1 MKKSNYVFGSVPM
14 IRASRSKFDL
24 SFTHKT
30 SGNVGKLYPF
40 FCQEVYPGDTFK
52 TKSTILARLNSAY
65 LRPVMDN
72 LFLDQYFFFV
82 PSRLVFDKFAQ
93 VFGENKQSP
102 WAVQNPPSIPCFA
115 NTQSTGNI
123 ALHDNVCAYLYLPVG
138 EDLKDNI
145 KDISLLPAR
154 AFALIYDEWFRDE
167 NNVQPMNIHK
177 GDASASEVLNNEAW
191 SQNNYLGKCPSVA
204 KFHDYFTSCLPSPQK
219 GDAVEV
225 GTIAI
230 PERVLPVAGL
240 PYAGN
245 TDTSSRNYILPS
257 VSLFPND
264 GKLTSLMEAA
274 GYGTS
279 QYPTADTWRTTHG
292 AGKLD
297 VITGGRDYTS
307 TPKNTSGPIGGLSA
321 TSTDAGILY
330 ADPNSSVQ
338 ILGGSAQF
346 ANLGAYDPG
355 LVLGATSVND
365 LRLAFQ
371 TQKMLEKDAR
381 GGTRYREYILS
392 HFGVSV
398 ADSRVQVPE
407 FLGGKRSPLNV
418 QQVAQTSQA
427 TTDSPLASLGAYS
440 LSFGQSGFSKGFTEH
455 GYIIGVMCL
464 RHHHTYQ
471 QGVERF
477 AFRKNRLDFYDPVFA
492 NIGEQPVYKKELF
505 AGAAADDVFGYQE
518 AWADL
523 RYRPSRVSGQLA
535 SKSTNTLDIYHF
547 GDEYSNAPTLS
558 EGFINETDSN
568 FARTIAIANAENADA
583 DQFVFDIYCQNE
595 AIRELP
601 VYSVPSLIDHH

>member
-1 MKKSNYVFGSVPM
+1 MKKSNFVFGSVPM

-82 PSRLVFDKFAQ
+82 PSRLVFNKFAQ
-93 VFGENKQSP
+93 VFGENKDSA
-102 WAVQNPPSIPCFA
+102 WAVKNPPSIPCFQ
-115 NTQSTGNI
+115 NTEATGNV

-138 EDLKDNI
+138 EDLKENI

-154 AFALIYDEWFRDE
+154 AFALIFDEWFRDE
-167 NNVQPMNIHK
+167 NNMQPMNIQK
-177 GDASASEVLNNEAW
+177 GDAVASEKLNNNPW
-191 SQNNYLGKCPSVA
+191 SENNYLGKCPSVA
-204 KFHDYFTSCLPSPQK
+204 KFHDYFTTCLPSPQK
-219 GDAVEV
+219 GDPVQAL
-225 GTIAI
+225 GTAISPVNTYPIADMGFDNVHD
-230 PERVLPVAGL
+230 R
-240 PYAGN
+240 
-245 TDTSSRNYILPS
+245 
-257 VSLFPND
+257 
-264 GKLTSLMEAA
+264 LTSLSGRQNLLWGRFELNQSGIVNQLPIEAVDPWIYTMA
-274 GYGTS
+274 VYGEK
-279 QYPTADTWRTTHG
+279 ADPLSNKYSRG
-292 AGKLD
+292 
-297 VITGGRDYTS
+297 ITKQRED
-307 TPKNTSGPIGGLSA
+307 TSGGTVSNIGMVP
-321 TSTDAGILY
+321 Y
-330 ADPNSSVQ
+330 
-338 ILGGSAQF
+338 
-346 ANLGAYDPG
+346 NLGVAVNPI
-355 LVLGATSVND
+355 TVND

-407 FLGGKRSPLNV
+407 FLGGKRTPLNV

-427 TTDSPLASLGAYS
+427 STDSPLASLGAYS

-464 RHHHTYQ
+464 RYHHTYQ

-523 RYRPSRVSGQLA
+523 RKRQSRVSGQLA
-535 SKSTNTLDIYHF
+535 SKATNTLDIYHF
-547 GDEYSNAPTLS
+547 ADEYVNAPVLS
-558 EGFINETDSN
+558 ASFISETDSN
-568 FARTIAIANAENADA
+568 FARTIAIANAESADA

>member
-40 FCQEVYPGDTFK
+40 YCQEVYPGDTFK
-52 TKSTILARLNSAY
+52 VKSTILARLNSAY

-72 LFLDQYFFFV
+72 LFQDQYFFFV
-82 PSRLVFDKFAQ
+82 PSRLVYEKFAQ

-102 WAVQNPPSIPCFA
+102 WAVVNAPSIPCFQ
-115 NTQSTGNI
+115 NIEVSGNI

-138 EDLKDNI
+138 EDLKENI
-145 KDISLLPAR
+145 RDISLLPAR

-167 NNVQPMNIHK
+167 NNIQPMNIQK
-177 GDASASEVLNNEAW
+177 GDAAASEKLNNDAW
-191 SQNNYLGKCPSVA
+191 SANNYLGKCPSVA
-204 KFHDYFTSCLPSPQK
+204 KFHDYFTTCLPSPQK
-219 GDAVEV
+219 GDPVEV
-225 GTIAI
+225 GTVAL
-230 PERVLPVAGL
+230 PERLLPVSSIRTN
-240 PYAGN
+240 AGN
-245 TDTSSRNYILPS
+245 FSGDFSAMG
-257 VSLFPND
+257 SLFPPASKVDELAKSIGFN
-264 GKLTSLMEAA
+264 GSN
-274 GYGTS
+274 
-279 QYPTADTWRTTHG
+279 P
-292 AGKLD
+292 
-297 VITGGRDYTS
+297 
-307 TPKNTSGPIGGLSA
+307 SGLRGLYM
-321 TSTDAGILY
+321 STDYEKWVAPGGDIALNSNPASSGQGVLLSRGTASDGSGNVLY
-330 ADPNSSVQ
+330 P
-338 ILGGSAQF
+338 F
-346 ANLGAYDPG
+346 NLAAYDPG
-355 LVLGATSVND
+355 LALGATTVND

-407 FLGGKRSPLNV
+407 FLGGKRMPLNV

-427 TTDSPLASLGAYS
+427 TTSSPLASLGAYS
-440 LSFGQSGFSKGFTEH
+440 VSYGQGGFSKGFTEH
-455 GYIIGVMCL
+455 GFIIGVMCL
-464 RHHHTYQ
+464 RYHHTYQ

-523 RYRPSRVSGQLA
+523 RKRQSRVSGQLA
-535 SKSTNTLDIYHF
+535 SKATNTLDIYHF
-547 GDEYSNAPTLS
+547 ADEYENAPVLS

-568 FARTIAIANAENADA
+568 FARTIAIADAASADA

>member
-1 MKKSNYVFGSVPM
+1 MKRKNNFVFGSVPM

-24 SFTHKT
+24 SYTHKT

-40 FCQEVYPGDTFK
+40 MCQEVYPGDTFK
-52 TKSTILARLNSAY
+52 VKSTILARLNSAY

-82 PSRLVFDKFAQ
+82 PSRLVYNKFPQ
-93 VFGENKQSP
+93 VFGENKESP
-102 WAVQNPPSIPCFA
+102 WAVVNTPSVPTFQNTEA
-115 NTQSTGNI
+115 TGNI

-138 EDLKDNI
+138 EDLKENI
-145 KDISLLPAR
+145 KDVSLLPAR

-167 NNVQPMNIHK
+167 NNVQPMNIQK
-177 GDASASEVLNNEAW
+177 GDAVASEKLNNDVW
-191 SQNNYLGKCPSVA
+191 SPSNYLGKCPNVA

-219 GDAVEV
+219 GQPVEV
-225 GTIAI
+225 GTVAI
-230 PERVLPVAGL
+230 PERVLPVTGL
-240 PYAGN
+240 PVAESGQ
-245 TDTSSRNYILPS
+245 SSNALLPS
-257 VSLFPND
+257 LPTL
-264 GKLTSLMEAA
+264 KSLMTAA
-274 GYGTS
+274 GYTPGNINNPGAVRFGIENNQMNWNPGDNYTLGVQGGNSNASNGLGIVGNSGT
-279 QYPTADTWRTTHG
+279 
-292 AGKLD
+292 
-297 VITGGRDYTS
+297 
-307 TPKNTSGPIGGLSA
+307 TPLSG
-321 TSTDAGILY
+321 Y
-330 ADPNSSVQ
+330 NRFFVQ
-338 ILGGSAQF
+338 
-346 ANLGAYDPG
+346 NLAAYDPG
-355 LVLGATSVND
+355 VALGATTVND

-427 TTDSPLASLGAYS
+427 TTNSPLASLGAYS

-464 RHHHTYQ
+464 RYHHTYQ

-505 AGAAADDVFGYQE
+505 AGANADDVFGYQE

-535 SKSTNTLDIYHF
+535 SKATNTLDIYHF
-547 GDEYSNAPTLS
+547 ADEYSNAPTLS

-568 FARTIAIANAENADA
+568 FARTIAIENAQNTDA
-583 DQFVFDIYCQNE
+583 DQFVFDIYLQND

>member
-1 MKKSNYVFGSVPM
+1 MKHKKNFVFGSVPM

-52 TKSTILARLNSAY
+52 VKSTILARLNSAY

-93 VFGENKQSP
+93 VFGENKESP
-102 WAVQNPPSIPCFA
+102 WAVVNTPSVPTFQNTEVSGNVA
-115 NTQSTGNI
+115 N
-123 ALHDNVCAYLYLPVG
+123 HDNVCAYLYLPVG
-138 EDLKDNI
+138 EDLKENI
-145 KDISLLPAR
+145 KDVSLLPAR

-167 NNVQPMNIHK
+167 NNVQPMNIQK
-177 GDASASEVLNNEAW
+177 GDAVASEKLNNDAW
-191 SQNNYLGKCPSVA
+191 SPSNYLGKCPNVA

-219 GDAVEV
+219 GQPVEV
-225 GTIAI
+225 GTVVL
-230 PERVLPVAGL
+230 PERLLPVSTIRSN
-240 PYAGN
+240 AGN
-245 TDTSSRNYILPS
+245 NQGTFPTMGA
-257 VSLFPND
+257 LFPD
-264 GKLTSLMEAA
+264 DYGKIDELAKAM
-274 GYGTS
+274 GF
-279 QYPTADTWRTTHG
+279 
-292 AGKLD
+292 
-297 VITGGRDYTS
+297 TGSNKTGSNGLFMS
-307 TPKNTSGPIGGLSA
+307 TGEKQWTPPSGDIALSA
-321 TSTDAGILY
+321 AVSTGQGRLLSRGSSTDGSGSILY
-330 ADPNSSVQ
+330 PY
-338 ILGGSAQF
+338 
-346 ANLGAYDPG
+346 NLTAYDPG
-355 LVLGATSVND
+355 LALGATTVND

-427 TTDSPLASLGAYS
+427 TSTSPLASLGAYS

-464 RHHHTYQ
+464 RYHHTYQ

-523 RYRPSRVSGQLA
+523 RFRPSRVSGQLA
-535 SKSTNTLDIYHF
+535 SKATNTLDIYHF
-547 GDEYSNAPTLS
+547 ADEYANAPTLS
-558 EGFINETDSN
+558 EGFINETDKN
-568 FARTIAIANAENADA
+568 FARTIAIADAENVDA
-583 DQFVFDIYCQNE
+583 DQFVFDVYLQND

>member
-1 MKKSNYVFGSVPM
+1 MKHNKNFVFGSVPM

-52 TKSTILARLNSAY
+52 VKSTILARLNSAY

-93 VFGENKQSP
+93 VFGENKESP
-102 WAVQNPPSIPCFA
+102 WAVVNTPSVPTFQNTEA
-115 NTQSTGNI
+115 TGNV
-123 ALHDNVCAYLYLPVG
+123 ANHDNVCAYLYLPVG
-138 EDLKDNI
+138 EDLKENI
-145 KDISLLPAR
+145 KDVSLLPAR

-167 NNVQPMNIHK
+167 NNVQPMNIQK
-177 GDASASEVLNNEAW
+177 GDAAASEKLNNDAW
-191 SQNNYLGKCPSVA
+191 SPSNYLGKCPSVA

-219 GDAVEV
+219 GQPVEV
-225 GTIAI
+225 GTTVLPERLLPVSTLRVNAGNSNTGSPTMGALFPEYSTTTELAKKMGFTGASVSGSNGLFMSTSEKGWSAPSGEIAI
-230 PERVLPVAGL
+230 MSSAGTGQGRFL
-240 PYAGN
+240 SRG
-245 TDTSSRNYILPS
+245 TSS
-257 VSLFPND
+257 D
-264 GKLTSLMEAA
+264 G
-274 GYGTS
+274 
-279 QYPTADTWRTTHG
+279 
-292 AGKLD
+292 
-297 VITGGRDYTS
+297 
-307 TPKNTSGPIGGLSA
+307 SGS
-321 TSTDAGILY
+321 ILY
-330 ADPNSSVQ
+330 PH
-338 ILGGSAQF
+338 
-346 ANLGAYDPG
+346 NLAAYDPG
-355 LVLGATSVND
+355 VALGATTVND

-427 TTDSPLASLGAYS
+427 TSTSPLASLGAYS

-464 RHHHTYQ
+464 RYHHTYQ

-523 RYRPSRVSGQLA
+523 RFRPSRVSGQLA
-535 SKSTNTLDIYHF
+535 SKATNTLDIYHF
-547 GDEYSNAPTLS
+547 ADEYANAPTLS
-558 EGFINETDSN
+558 EGFINETDKN
-568 FARTIAIANAENADA
+568 FARTIAIADAENVDA
-583 DQFVFDIYCQNE
+583 DQFVFDVYLQND

>member
-82 PSRLVFDKFAQ
+82 PSRLVYEKFAQ

-102 WAVQNPPSIPCFA
+102 WAVVNAPSIPCFQ
-115 NTQSTGNI
+115 NTEATGNV

-138 EDLKDNI
+138 EDLKENI

-167 NNVQPMNIHK
+167 NNIQPMNLQK
-177 GDASASEVLNNEAW
+177 GDAVASEKLNNDAW
-191 SQNNYLGKCPSVA
+191 SPSNYLGKCPSVA
-204 KFHDYFTSCLPSPQK
+204 KFHDYFTSCLPNPQK
-219 GDAVEV
+219 GDPVEV
-225 GTIAI
+225 GTVAI
-230 PERVLPVAGL
+230 PERFMPVTGL
-240 PYAGN
+240 ALATGSKTPAADFPSGWAKILQDMGYSTLNYNPGWQQHSTAN
-245 TDTSSRNYILPS
+245 DTMSI
-257 VSLFPND
+257 PNND
-264 GKLTSLMEAA
+264 AYLGFKGSAA
-274 GYGTS
+274 GSAAGAIGSKTDMDSNMSGT
-279 QYPTADTWRTTHG
+279 G
-292 AGKLD
+292 
-297 VITGGRDYTS
+297 
-307 TPKNTSGPIGGLSA
+307 IGIS
-321 TSTDAGILY
+321 
-330 ADPNSSVQ
+330 
-338 ILGGSAQF
+338 
-346 ANLGAYDPG
+346 NLFAYDPG
-355 LVLGATSVND
+355 VALGATTVND

-427 TTDSPLASLGAYS
+427 TSSSPLASLGAYS

-464 RHHHTYQ
+464 RYHHTYQ
-471 QGVERF
+471 QGIERF

-505 AGAAADDVFGYQE
+505 AGAAADAVFGYQE

-535 SKSTNTLDIYHF
+535 SKATNTLDIYHF
-547 GDEYSNAPTLS
+547 ADEYANAPTLS
-558 EGFINETDSN
+558 EGFINETDKN
-568 FARTIAIANAENADA
+568 FARTIAILDAQNADA

>member
-1 MKKSNYVFGSVPM
+1 MKHKNNFVFGSVPM

-24 SFTHKT
+24 SYTHKT

-40 FCQEVYPGDTFK
+40 MCQEVYPGDTFK
-52 TKSTILARLNSAY
+52 VKSTILARLNSAY

-82 PSRLVFDKFAQ
+82 PSRLVFNKFAQ
-93 VFGENKQSP
+93 VFGENKESP
-102 WAVQNPPSIPCFA
+102 WAVVNTPSVPTFQNTEA
-115 NTQSTGNI
+115 TGNV
-123 ALHDNVCAYLYLPVG
+123 ALHDNICAYLYLPVG
-138 EDLKDNI
+138 EDLKENI
-145 KDISLLPAR
+145 NDVSLLPAR

-167 NNVQPMNIHK
+167 NNVQPMNIQK
-177 GDASASEVLNNEAW
+177 GDAAASEKLNNDAW
-191 SQNNYLGKCPSVA
+191 SPSNYLGKCPNVA

-219 GDAVEV
+219 GNPVEIGSAVV
-225 GTIAI
+225 PA
-230 PERVLPVAGL
+230 RVLPVTGL
-240 PYAGN
+240 RLSLSSP
-245 TDTSSRNYILPS
+245 TST
-257 VSLFPND
+257 SLFP
-264 GKLTSLMEAA
+264 GETSDEYKAMLSNA
-274 GYGTS
+274 GYTYGNANNLGT
-279 QYPTADTWRTTHG
+279 
-292 AGKLD
+292 L
-297 VITGGRDYTS
+297 
-307 TPKNTSGPIGGLSA
+307 
-321 TSTDAGILY
+321 
-330 ADPNSSVQ
+330 
-338 ILGGSAQF
+338 LGGSH
-346 ANLGAYDPG
+346 ANSYGGLENKMLKFNNNNSLPVIIGGSTDSVTAGTSAFLNNLAAYDPG
-355 LVLGATSVND
+355 VALGATTVND

-427 TTDSPLASLGAYS
+427 TSNSPLASLGAYS

-464 RHHHTYQ
+464 RYHHTYQ

-535 SKSTNTLDIYHF
+535 SKATNTLDIYHF
-547 GDEYSNAPTLS
+547 ADEYANAPTLS
-558 EGFINETDSN
+558 EGFINETDKN
-568 FARTIAIANAENADA
+568 FARTIAIADAENVDA
-583 DQFVFDIYCQNE
+583 DQFVFDIYLQND

>member
-1 MKKSNYVFGSVPM
+1 MKKSKYVFGSVPM

-82 PSRLVFDKFAQ
+82 PSRLVYDKFAQ

-102 WAVQNPPSIPCFA
+102 WAVVNTPSIPCFQ
-115 NTQSTGNI
+115 NTEKSGNI

-138 EDLKDNI
+138 EDLKENI
-145 KDISLLPAR
+145 NDISLLPAR

-167 NNVQPMNIHK
+167 NNVMPMNIQK
-177 GDASASEVLNNEAW
+177 GDAVASEKLNNNVW
-191 SQNNYLGKCPSVA
+191 SPSNYLGKCPNVA
-204 KFHDYFTSCLPSPQK
+204 KFHDYFTSCLPTPQK
-219 GDAVEV
+219 GDPVEIGLV
-225 GTIAI
+225 TS
-230 PERVLPVAGL
+230 PERLLPVSTINAN
-240 PYAGN
+240 AGN
-245 TDTSSRNYILPS
+245 YSGPFVTMG
-257 VSLFPND
+257 SLFPDAQKTDQLAKAMGFN
-264 GKLTSLMEAA
+264 GSNAQ
-274 GYGTS
+274 GTNGLFFS
-279 QYPTADTWRTTHG
+279 AQRDTWTPPLNGTPVLATSEG
-292 AGKLD
+292 AGQ
-297 VITGGRDYTS
+297 GRLIAEA
-307 TPKNTSGPIGGLSA
+307 PAHAGSGSIVYP
-321 TSTDAGILY
+321 Y
-330 ADPNSSVQ
+330 
-338 ILGGSAQF
+338 
-346 ANLGAYDPG
+346 NLAAYDPG
-355 LVLGATSVND
+355 LSLGATTVND

-464 RHHHTYQ
+464 RYHHTYQ

-505 AGAAADDVFGYQE
+505 AGAPADAVFGYQE

-535 SKSTNTLDIYHF
+535 SKASNTLDIYHF
-547 GDEYSNAPTLS
+547 ADEYANAPTLQ
-558 EGFINETDSN
+558 EEFINETDSN
-568 FARTIAIANAENADA
+568 FARTIAIADAESADA

-601 VYSVPSLIDHH
+601 VYSVPSLIDHN

>member
-1 MKKSNYVFGSVPM
+1 MKKSKNFVFGSVPM

-82 PSRLVFDKFAQ
+82 PSRLVYNKFAQ
-93 VFGENKQSP
+93 VFGENKESP
-102 WAVQNPPSIPCFA
+102 WAVVNTPSVPTFQNTA
-115 NTQSTGNI
+115 NSGNV

-138 EDLKDNI
+138 EDLKGNI
-145 KDISLLPAR
+145 RDISILPAR

-167 NNVQPMNIHK
+167 NNIQPMNIQK
-177 GDASASEVLNNEAW
+177 GDAASSEVLNNNVW
-191 SQNNYLGKCPSVA
+191 SPSNYLGKCPNVA
-204 KFHDYFTSCLPSPQK
+204 KFHDYFTSCLPAPQK
-219 GDAVEV
+219 GDSVQAL
-225 GTIAI
+225 GTTVSQVKPYSPADFGVVSYNKLAQGLLGS
-230 PERVLPVAGL
+230 PVLHSYRYSFAPDTLDGRALTGIS
-240 PYAGN
+240 PYN
-245 TDTSSRNYILPS
+245 SPS
-257 VSLFPND
+257 TV
-264 GKLTSLMEAA
+264 
-274 GYGTS
+274 
-279 QYPTADTWRTTHG
+279 
-292 AGKLD
+292 
-297 VITGGRDYTS
+297 
-307 TPKNTSGPIGGLSA
+307 
-321 TSTDAGILY
+321 
-330 ADPNSSVQ
+330 SSVVDFSFKDSLNQ
-338 ILGGSAQF
+338 YSNGVDTVNYLNPRPEIETSHTLAPV
-346 ANLGAYDPG
+346 NLGVALNP
-355 LVLGATSVND
+355 LTVND

-464 RHHHTYQ
+464 RYHHTYQ

-505 AGAAADDVFGYQE
+505 AGAGADDVFGYQE

-547 GDEYSNAPTLS
+547 GDEYANAPTLS

-568 FARTIAIANAENADA
+568 FARTIAIADAQSADA

-601 VYSVPSLIDHH
+601 VYSVPSLIDHN

>member
-1 MKKSNYVFGSVPM
+1 MKHKKNFVFGSVPM

-52 TKSTILARLNSAY
+52 VKSTILARLNSAY

-82 PSRLVFDKFAQ
+82 PSRLVYNKFPQ
-93 VFGENKQSP
+93 VFGENKESP
-102 WAVQNPPSIPCFA
+102 WAVVNTPSVPTFQNTEA
-115 NTQSTGNI
+115 TGNV

-138 EDLKDNI
+138 EDLKENI
-145 KDISLLPAR
+145 KDVSLLPAR

-167 NNVQPMNIHK
+167 NNVQPMNIQK
-177 GDASASEVLNNEAW
+177 GDAVASEKLNNDVW
-191 SQNNYLGKCPSVA
+191 SPSNYLGKCPSVA

-219 GDAVEV
+219 GAPVEI
-225 GTIAI
+225 GTAATPARI
-230 PERVLPVAGL
+230 LPVTGL
-240 PYAGN
+240 PVDKSGN
-245 TDTSSRNYILPS
+245 SSNALLPDTDTL
-257 VSLFPND
+257 
-264 GKLTSLMEAA
+264 KALMITA
-274 GYGTS
+274 GYTPGNIS
-279 QYPTADTWRTTHG
+279 SPGALRFGDT
-292 AGKLD
+292 
-297 VITGGRDYTS
+297 
-307 TPKNTSGPIGGLSA
+307 
-321 TSTDAGILY
+321 
-330 ADPNSSVQ
+330 
-338 ILGGSAQF
+338 GSAMDYNPGGNYPLGVQG
-346 ANLGAYDPG
+346 ASTGNQSNGLGIIGSTSAPLNSGYGRLYVNNLGAYDPG
-355 LVLGATSVND
+355 IVLGAVSVND

-427 TTDSPLASLGAYS
+427 TSTSPLASLGAYS

-464 RHHHTYQ
+464 RYHHTYQ

-505 AGAAADDVFGYQE
+505 AGAASDDVFGYQE

-535 SKSTNTLDIYHF
+535 SKATNTLDIYHF
-547 GDEYSNAPTLS
+547 ADEYANAPTLS
-558 EGFINETDSN
+558 EGFINETDKN
-568 FARTIAIANAENADA
+568 FARTIAIADAENVDA
-583 DQFVFDIYCQNE
+583 DQFVFDIYLQND

>member
-82 PSRLVFDKFAQ
+82 PSRLVYDKFAQ

-102 WAVQNPPSIPCFA
+102 WAVQNPPSIPCFQ
-115 NTQSTGNI
+115 NTEASGNV

-138 EDLKDNI
+138 EDLKENI

-167 NNVQPMNIHK
+167 NNVMPMNIQK
-177 GDASASEVLNNEAW
+177 GDAVASEKLNNNVW
-191 SQNNYLGKCPSVA
+191 SPSNYLGKCPNVA
-204 KFHDYFTSCLPSPQK
+204 KFHDYFTSCLPTPQK
-219 GDAVEV
+219 GDPVEV
-225 GTIAI
+225 GSASI
-230 PERVLPVAGL
+230 PERVLPVSGVDLGANNSGSHTS
-240 PYAGN
+240 PY
-245 TDTSSRNYILPS
+245 
-257 VSLFPND
+257 LFPEKS
-264 GKLTSLMEAA
+264 KLNVLLNQA
-274 GYGTS
+274 GYNVDSPSKFDTGTIAVS
-279 QYPTADTWRTTHG
+279 R
-292 AGKLD
+292 
-297 VITGGRDYTS
+297 
-307 TPKNTSGPIGGLSA
+307 TPKSAIFNASGGLGTIASSSSLSGTLAVNTSDTTA
-321 TSTDAGILY
+321 Y
-330 ADPNSSVQ
+330 N
-338 ILGGSAQF
+338 GSAGF
-346 ANLGAYDPG
+346 SNLAAYDPG
-355 LVLGATSVND
+355 VALAAISVND

-427 TTDSPLASLGAYS
+427 TTESPLASLGAYS
-440 LSFGQSGFSKGFTEH
+440 LSYGQSGFSKGFTEH

-464 RHHHTYQ
+464 RYHHTYQ

-505 AGAAADDVFGYQE
+505 AGAPSDAVFGYQE

-535 SKSTNTLDIYHF
+535 SKATNSLDIYHF
-547 GDEYSNAPTLS
+547 ADEYANAPTLQ
-558 EGFINETDSN
+558 EAFINETDSN
-568 FARTIAIANAENADA
+568 FARTIAIADAQSADA

>member
-1 MKKSNYVFGSVPM
+1 MKKKKNFVFGSVPM

-52 TKSTILARLNSAY
+52 VKSTILARLNSAY

-82 PSRLVFDKFAQ
+82 PSRLVYNKFAQ
-93 VFGENKQSP
+93 VFGENKESP
-102 WAVQNPPSIPCFA
+102 WAVVNTPSIPTFQ
-115 NTQSTGNI
+115 NTAATGNI

-138 EDLKDNI
+138 EDLKENI
-145 KDISLLPAR
+145 KDVSLLPAR

-167 NNVQPMNIHK
+167 NNIQPMNIQK
-177 GDASASEVLNNEAW
+177 GDAVASEKLNNDAW
-191 SQNNYLGKCPSVA
+191 SPSNYLGKCPNVA

-219 GDAVEV
+219 GNPVEIGSV
-225 GTIAI
+225 VI
-230 PERVLPVAGL
+230 PERVLPVSGL
-240 PYAGN
+240 PLNLSSSATSPSLFPSSSKLDELSQKAGYTPGSTIGLGTVGFGTSSGSFARNLADKTVSIYNNASTPILSTSAGN
-245 TDTSSRNYILPS
+245 T
-257 VSLFPND
+257 
-264 GKLTSLMEAA
+264 
-274 GYGTS
+274 GYGS
-279 QYPTADTWRTTHG
+279 E
-292 AGKLD
+292 
-297 VITGGRDYTS
+297 
-307 TPKNTSGPIGGLSA
+307 N
-321 TSTDAGILY
+321 ILFMNNV
-330 ADPNSSVQ
+330 A
-338 ILGGSAQF
+338 
-346 ANLGAYDPG
+346 AYDPG
-355 LVLGATSVND
+355 IALAATNVND

-427 TTDSPLASLGAYS
+427 TATSPLASLGAYS

-464 RHHHTYQ
+464 RYHHTYQ

-535 SKSTNTLDIYHF
+535 SKATNTLDVYHF
-547 GDEYSNAPTLS
+547 ADEYANAPTLS
-558 EGFINETDSN
+558 EGFINETDNN
-568 FARTIAIANAENADA
+568 FARTIAIENAENVDA
-583 DQFVFDIYCQNE
+583 DQFVFDIYLQND

>member
-1 MKKSNYVFGSVPM
+1 MKKSNFVFGSVPM

-93 VFGENKQSP
+93 VFGENKESA
-102 WAVQNPPSIPCFA
+102 WAVQNPPSIPCFQNA
-115 NTQSTGNI
+115 EDSGNV

-138 EDLKDNI
+138 EDLRWNI
-145 KDISLLPAR
+145 RDISLLPAR

-167 NNVQPMNIHK
+167 NNIQPMNIQK
-177 GDASASEVLNNEAW
+177 GAAAASEKLNNNEW
-191 SQNNYLGKCPSVA
+191 SENNYLGKCPNVA
-204 KFHDYFTSCLPSPQK
+204 KFHDYFTTCLPSPQK
-219 GDAVEV
+219 GDAVQAIGQSISPVDTYSFRELGYDTLTDRLTSMQNRQNLLWGKFNLSDNKGVVLRDYAQSTEPWTSLV
-225 GTIAI
+225 G
-230 PERVLPVAGL
+230 VNAGIVDSASQQYL
-240 PYAGN
+240 RGVTTPYN
-245 TDTSSRNYILPS
+245 TDTAQQNY
-257 VSLFPND
+257 
-264 GKLTSLMEAA
+264 
-274 GYGTS
+274 
-279 QYPTADTWRTTHG
+279 
-292 AGKLD
+292 
-297 VITGGRDYTS
+297 
-307 TPKNTSGPIGGLSA
+307 GLV
-321 TSTDAGILY
+321 
-330 ADPNSSVQ
+330 P
-338 ILGGSAQF
+338 F
-346 ANLGAYDPG
+346 NLGVAVNPI
-355 LVLGATSVND
+355 TVND

-407 FLGGKRSPLNV
+407 FLGGKRTPLNV

-464 RHHHTYQ
+464 RYHHTYQ

-492 NIGEQPVYKKELF
+492 NIGEQPVYKKELY
-505 AGAAADDVFGYQE
+505 AGAAADSVFGYQE

-535 SKSTNTLDIYHF
+535 SKATNTLDIYHF
-547 GDEYSNAPTLS
+547 ADEYSNAPTLS
-558 EGFINETDSN
+558 GGFINETDSN
-568 FARTIAIANAENADA
+568 FARTIAIADAQSADA

-601 VYSVPSLIDHH
+601 VYSVPSLIDHN

>member
-1 MKKSNYVFGSVPM
+1 MKHKKNFVFGSVPM

-24 SFTHKT
+24 SFSHKT

-40 FCQEVYPGDTFK
+40 MCQEVYPGDTFK
-52 TKSTILARLNSAY
+52 VKSTILARLNSAY

-82 PSRLVFDKFAQ
+82 PSRLVYNKFAQ
-93 VFGENKQSP
+93 VFGENKESP
-102 WAVQNPPSIPCFA
+102 WAVVNTPSVPTFQNTETS
-115 NTQSTGNI
+115 GNV

-138 EDLKDNI
+138 EDLKENV

-167 NNVQPMNIHK
+167 NNVQPMNIQK
-177 GDASASEVLNNEAW
+177 GDAVASEKLNNDAW
-191 SQNNYLGKCPSVA
+191 SPSNYLGKCPNVA

-219 GDAVEV
+219 GNPVEV
-225 GTIAI
+225 GTVVL
-230 PERVLPVAGL
+230 PERFLPVTGVNLATGSKTTISQFPSNYESLLTSEGYKFSSSGDGTGL
-240 PYAGN
+240 G
-245 TDTSSRNYILPS
+245 TLGLSSNPNSISTIDNGSSHVLLSKGSSNAQTMLMRSNS
-257 VSLFPND
+257 VSSDAGSDAYLGNLFAYD
-264 GKLTSLMEAA
+264 
-274 GYGTS
+274 
-279 QYPTADTWRTTHG
+279 
-292 AGKLD
+292 
-297 VITGGRDYTS
+297 
-307 TPKNTSGPIGGLSA
+307 GGLA
-321 TSTDAGILY
+321 
-330 ADPNSSVQ
+330 
-338 ILGGSAQF
+338 
-346 ANLGAYDPG
+346 
-355 LVLGATSVND
+355 LGATTVND

-427 TTDSPLASLGAYS
+427 TSSSPLASLGAYS

-464 RHHHTYQ
+464 RYHHTYQ

-477 AFRKNRLDFYDPVFA
+477 AFRKNRLDFYDPIFA
-492 NIGEQPVYKKELF
+492 SIGEQPVYKKELF
-505 AGAAADDVFGYQE
+505 AGAPADDVFGYQE

-535 SKSTNTLDIYHF
+535 SKATNTLDIYHF
-547 GDEYSNAPTLS
+547 ADEYANAPTLS

-568 FARTIAIANAENADA
+568 FARTIAIADAQNADA
-583 DQFVFDIYCQNE
+583 DQFVFDIYLQND

>member
-1 MKKSNYVFGSVPM
+1 MKRKKNNFVFGSVPM

-24 SFTHKT
+24 SYTHKT

-40 FCQEVYPGDTFK
+40 MCQEVYPGDSFK
-52 TKSTILARLNSAY
+52 VKSTILARLNSAY

-82 PSRLVFDKFAQ
+82 PSRLVYNKFAQ
-93 VFGENKQSP
+93 VFGENKESP
-102 WAVQNPPSIPCFA
+102 WAVVNTPSVPTFQNTA
-115 NTQSTGNI
+115 ATGNV
-123 ALHDNVCAYLYLPVG
+123 ANHDNVCAYLYLPVG
-138 EDLKDNI
+138 EDLKENI
-145 KDISLLPAR
+145 KDVSLLPAR

-167 NNVQPMNIHK
+167 NNAQPMNIQK
-177 GDASASEVLNNEAW
+177 GDAVASEKLNNDVW
-191 SQNNYLGKCPSVA
+191 SPSNYLGKCPNVA
-204 KFHDYFTSCLPSPQK
+204 KFQDYFTSCLPSPQK
-219 GDAVEV
+219 GDPVEV
-225 GTIAI
+225 GSSVVPA
-230 PERVLPVAGL
+230 RLLPVSGLDVSTNSQTSSDRFPYDESNVYNKLLSDAGYTPGNGGVNHGSL
-240 PYAGN
+240 MVGNKVYDFNGAPYAN
-245 TDTSSRNYILPS
+245 KLLKVASTAASFPYI
-257 VSLFPND
+257 V
-264 GKLTSLMEAA
+264 
-274 GYGTS
+274 
-279 QYPTADTWRTTHG
+279 ADSG
-292 AGKLD
+292 AG
-297 VITGGRDYTS
+297 
-307 TPKNTSGPIGGLSA
+307 A
-321 TSTDAGILY
+321 TE
-330 ADPNSSVQ
+330 
-338 ILGGSAQF
+338 GGSNF
-346 ANLGAYDPG
+346 YINNLAAYDPG
-355 LVLGATSVND
+355 VVVNATTVND

-427 TTDSPLASLGAYS
+427 TGTSPLASLGAYS

-464 RHHHTYQ
+464 RYHHTYQ

-505 AGAAADDVFGYQE
+505 AGAPADDVFGYQE

-535 SKSTNTLDIYHF
+535 SKATNTLDIYHF
-547 GDEYSNAPTLS
+547 ADEYANAPTLS
-558 EGFINETDSN
+558 EGFINETDKN
-568 FARTIAIANAENADA
+568 FARTIAIADAENVDA
-583 DQFVFDIYCQNE
+583 DQFVFDIYLQND

>member
-1 MKKSNYVFGSVPM
+1 MKKSNFVFGSVPM

-82 PSRLVFDKFAQ
+82 PSRLVYNKFAQ
-93 VFGENKQSP
+93 VFGENKESA
-102 WAVQNPPSIPCFA
+102 WAVQNPPSIPCFQ
-115 NTQSTGNI
+115 NTEATGNV

-138 EDLKDNI
+138 EDLKKNI
-145 KDISLLPAR
+145 RDISLLPAR

-167 NNVQPMNIHK
+167 NNIQPMNIQK
-177 GDASASEVLNNEAW
+177 GDAVASEKLNNNVW
-191 SQNNYLGKCPSVA
+191 SENNYLGKCPSVA
-204 KFHDYFTSCLPSPQK
+204 KFHDYFTTCLPSPQK
-219 GDAVEV
+219 GDAVQAL
-225 GTIAI
+225 GTAI
-230 PERVLPVAGL
+230 SPV
-240 PYAGN
+240 N
-245 TDTSSRNYILPS
+245 TYPISDL
-257 VSLFPND
+257 
-264 GKLTSLMEAA
+264 
-274 GYGTS
+274 GY
-279 QYPTADTWRTTHG
+279 
-292 AGKLD
+292 
-297 VITGGRDYTS
+297 
-307 TPKNTSGPIGGLSA
+307 
-321 TSTDAGILY
+321 
-330 ADPNSSVQ
+330 SSVHDRLQ
-338 ILGGSAQF
+338 SLSGRQNLLWGRFELNQSGIVNQLPIESVDPWIYTLALSGENADALSGKYSKGVTKQREDSSGGTVTNIGMVPY
-346 ANLGAYDPG
+346 NLGVAVNPI
-355 LVLGATSVND
+355 TVND

-407 FLGGKRSPLNV
+407 FLGGKRTPLNV

-464 RHHHTYQ
+464 RYHHTYQ

-505 AGAAADDVFGYQE
+505 AGAERDDVFGYQE

-535 SKSTNTLDIYHF
+535 SKATNTLDIYHF
-547 GDEYSNAPTLS
+547 ADEYSNAPTLS
-558 EGFINETDSN
+558 GGFINETDSN
-568 FARTIAIANAENADA
+568 FARTIAIADAQSADA
-583 DQFVFDIYCQNE
+583 DQFVFDIFCQNE

-601 VYSVPSLIDHH
+601 VYSVPSLIDHN

>member
-1 MKKSNYVFGSVPM
+1 MKKSNFVFGSVPM

-93 VFGENKQSP
+93 VFGENKESA
-102 WAVQNPPSIPCFA
+102 WAVKNPPSIPCFQNA
-115 NTQSTGNI
+115 GDTGNI

-138 EDLKDNI
+138 EDMKANI
-145 KDISLLPAR
+145 RDISLLPAR

-167 NNVQPMNIHK
+167 NNIQPMNIQK
-177 GDASASEVLNNEAW
+177 GAAAASEILNNNPW
-191 SQNNYLGKCPSVA
+191 SENNYLGKCPNVA
-204 KFHDYFTSCLPSPQK
+204 KFHDYFTTCLPSPQK
-219 GDAVEV
+219 GDPVQAIGAAISPVDTYSFKDLGYDSLTDRLADMSNRQNLLWAKFNLKDNKGVMLGDYATPSAAWSSYV
-225 GTIAI
+225 GVSAGEADGLTNQFLRGVTTPYDTNTPLQNSA
-230 PERVLPVAGL
+230 VLP
-240 PYAGN
+240 Y
-245 TDTSSRNYILPS
+245 
-257 VSLFPND
+257 
-264 GKLTSLMEAA
+264 
-274 GYGTS
+274 
-279 QYPTADTWRTTHG
+279 
-292 AGKLD
+292 
-297 VITGGRDYTS
+297 
-307 TPKNTSGPIGGLSA
+307 
-321 TSTDAGILY
+321 
-330 ADPNSSVQ
+330 
-338 ILGGSAQF
+338 
-346 ANLGAYDPG
+346 NLGVAVNPI
-355 LVLGATSVND
+355 TVND

-407 FLGGKRSPLNV
+407 FLGGKRTPLNV

-464 RHHHTYQ
+464 RYHHTYQ

-505 AGAAADDVFGYQE
+505 AGAAADSVFGYQE

-535 SKSTNTLDIYHF
+535 SKATNTLDIYHF
-547 GDEYSNAPTLS
+547 ADEYSNAPTLS
-558 EGFINETDSN
+558 GGFINETDSN
-568 FARTIAIANAENADA
+568 FARTIAIADAQSADA

-601 VYSVPSLIDHH
+601 VYSVPSLIDHN

>member
-1 MKKSNYVFGSVPM
+1 MKKGNFVFGSVPM

-93 VFGENKQSP
+93 VFGENKESA
-102 WAVQNPPSIPCFA
+102 WAVQNPPSIPCFQ
-115 NTQSTGNI
+115 NTELTGNI

-138 EDLKDNI
+138 EDLKANI

-167 NNVQPMNIHK
+167 NNIQPMNIQK
-177 GDASASEVLNNEAW
+177 GAAAASEKLNNNTW
-191 SQNNYLGKCPSVA
+191 SENNYLGKCPSVA
-204 KFHDYFTSCLPSPQK
+204 KFHDYFTTCLPSPQK
-219 GDAVEV
+219 GDAVQ
-225 GTIAI
+225 AI
-230 PERVLPVAGL
+230 GSAISPV
-240 PYAGN
+240 N
-245 TDTSSRNYILPS
+245 TYPITQMGFTNITDRLSSMEGSQNL
-257 VSLFPND
+257 LWGKFNTND
-264 GKLTSLMEAA
+264 A
-274 GYGTS
+274 YNI
-279 QYPTADTWRTTHG
+279 
-292 AGKLD
+292 
-297 VITGGRDYTS
+297 ITGDYVQAAEPWAS
-307 TPKNTSGPIGGLSA
+307 SIGVVSEVVDYNTQKYLRAVTVPNETGGTLQN
-321 TSTDAGILY
+321 Y
-330 ADPNSSVQ
+330 ALLPT
-338 ILGGSAQF
+338 
-346 ANLGAYDPG
+346 NLGVAVNPI
-355 LVLGATSVND
+355 SVND

-407 FLGGKRSPLNV
+407 FLGGKRTPLNV

-464 RHHHTYQ
+464 RYHHTYQ

-505 AGAAADDVFGYQE
+505 AGAPSDSVFGYQE

-535 SKSTNTLDIYHF
+535 SKATNTLDIYHF
-547 GDEYSNAPTLS
+547 ADEYSNAPTLS
-558 EGFINETDSN
+558 GGFINETDSN
-568 FARTIAIANAENADA
+568 FARTIAIADAQSADA

-601 VYSVPSLIDHH
+601 VYSVPSLIDHN

>member
-1 MKKSNYVFGSVPM
+1 MKKSKNFVFGSVPM

-82 PSRLVFDKFAQ
+82 PSRLVYNKFPQ
-93 VFGENKQSP
+93 VFGENKESP
-102 WAVQNPPSIPCFA
+102 WAVVNTPSVPTFQNSS
-115 NTQSTGNI
+115 NTGNV

-138 EDLKDNI
+138 QDLKGNI
-145 KDISLLPAR
+145 RDISLLPAR

-167 NNVQPMNIHK
+167 NNIQPMNIQK
-177 GDASASEVLNNEAW
+177 GDAASSEVLNNDNW
-191 SQNNYLGKCPSVA
+191 SPSNYLGKCPNVA
-204 KFHDYFTSCLPSPQK
+204 KFHDYFTSCLPAPQK
-219 GDAVEV
+219 GDSVQAL
-225 GTIAI
+225 GT
-230 PERVLPVAGL
+230 
-240 PYAGN
+240 
-245 TDTSSRNYILPS
+245 S
-257 VSLFPND
+257 VSQVKPYSPSDFGVND
-264 GKLTSLMEAA
+264 YFSLASGLVGSPSIRGYKYNTNFSGSNFADVDLSSIVLSTNPDSLGPAYTFESKDSQNRYAYGLLA
-274 GYGTS
+274 GRSGSGGTVS
-279 QYPTADTWRTTHG
+279 NAIVP
-292 AGKLD
+292 
-297 VITGGRDYTS
+297 V
-307 TPKNTSGPIGGLSA
+307 P
-321 TSTDAGILY
+321 
-330 ADPNSSVQ
+330 V
-338 ILGGSAQF
+338 
-346 ANLGAYDPG
+346 NLGVAVNP
-355 LVLGATSVND
+355 LTVND

-464 RHHHTYQ
+464 RYHHTYQ

-505 AGAAADDVFGYQE
+505 AGAGPDDVFGYQE

-547 GDEYSNAPTLS
+547 GDEYANAPTLS

-568 FARTIAIANAENADA
+568 FARTIAIANAQNADA

-601 VYSVPSLIDHH
+601 VYSVPSLIDHN